1 MTEFHVDELHTT
13 LETLSGEALLSSD
26 VLARIVAEVRASL
39 AASEQSRRSLE
50 ADLDLRPVIEQQR
63 AGRW

>member
-13 LETLSGEALLSSD
+13 LETISGESLLSAD

-39 AASEQSRRSLE
+39 AVSEQNRRSLE
-50 ADLDLRPVIEQQR
+50 ADLDLRPVVEQQR
-63 AGRW
+63 ARRW